1 MNYRNGGNNTANGC
15 DSDMAEEKIKWYGT
29 AVLTLATQA
38 NNDAM
43 HKATLLV
50 ERDVKRSF
58 PKVGTGRI
66 YRRDVRSKTKKTKIH
81 IASAPGQPPAIDTGH
96 LRSSIQSKVQVRG
109 INVLGEVGSD
119 MPYSLYLELGTRTM
133 EKRPYLMPTV
143 RKDKRKIGEIFKRA
157 NS

>member
-1 MNYRNGGNNTANGC
+1 
-15 DSDMAEEKIKWYGT
+15 MAEEKIKWYG
-29 AVLTLATQA
+29 ANVLTLATQA

-43 HKATLLV
+43 HKATAMV

-58 PKVGTGRI
+58 PKIGTGRI
-66 YRRDVRSKTKKTKIH
+66 YSKGKGKIH
-81 IASAPGQPPAIDTGH
+81 IASAPGGIPAIDTGA
-96 LRSSIQSKVQVRG
+96 LRSSIQSRVQVRG

-133 EKRPYLMPTV
+133 EKRPYLMPMV